1 MAAYTPLEGE
11 ELWQRFHDAV
21 NMTSRELVDWL
32 GVQLELDQA
41 RPGPSE
47 PAPLGLAVV
56 EILGKRKTD
65 LTDDDMAA
73 MHHVVEIVESETSGL
88 SKDEIVADD
97 RRRHR
102 LMTVGHDP
110 AGVQ

>member
-32 GVQLELDQA
+32 GVQLELAQA

-47 PAPLGLAVV
+47 PAPLGL
-56 EILGKRKTD
+56 
-65 LTDDDMAA
+65 
-73 MHHVVEIVESETSGL
+73 
-88 SKDEIVADD
+88 
-97 RRRHR
+97 
-102 LMTVGHDP
+102 
-110 AGVQ
+110 